1 MEKITINDLNM
12 LRKSFFYNLEN
23 IQKQKVTIEEY
34 KLMSEALV
42 KAFKSYNRDLKPLV

>member
-1 MEKITINDLNM
+1 MEKITYNDLNT

-23 IQKQKVTIEEY
+23 IQKQKVTREEY

-42 KAFKSYNRDLKPLV
+42 KAFKNYNRDLKPLV